1 MASSFARG
9 SPTSVLPVHRT
20 SGALTM
26 STSTRVPALGALL
39 AVLLLFDTHECRGQL
54 PPSTLAVRTDSGWVT
69 WWRAS
74 RAPRQ
79 WSAPHPALTAALRW
93 RPVRAGV
100 EVASLDL
107 TGSGEAWRIRAIIAR
122 IEPERLRF
130 RLDLPPRRRAAWNV
144 EALGDD
150 AIVACNAGQFR
161 EQGPWGWIVRDGKE
175 VQAPG
180 RGPLVMAVVV
190 DSGGGVRLVSS
201 DSVAALRAA
210 GRVETAFQSYPAL
223 LQGAAMV
230 PRQLTR
236 TDAGLDVTHRDS
248 RLALGLLPDGSL
260 LLVLT
265 RFHGL
270 GGVLSPMPVGLTIP
284 ETAALMGALGARRAV
299 ALDGGTSGQLLVRDE
314 AGIAEMWTGWRKVP
328 LGFVGELREGMRG
341 ASVEGRRR

>member
-1 MASSFARG
+1 
-9 SPTSVLPVHRT
+9 
-20 SGALTM
+20 M

-130 RLDLPPRRRAAWNV
+130 RLDLPPRRRAAWNI

-210 GRVETAFQSYPAL
+210 GRTETAFQSYPAL
-223 LQGAAMV
+223 LQ
-230 PRQLTR
+230 
-236 TDAGLDVTHRDS
+236 
-248 RLALGLLPDGSL
+248 GLLPDGSL